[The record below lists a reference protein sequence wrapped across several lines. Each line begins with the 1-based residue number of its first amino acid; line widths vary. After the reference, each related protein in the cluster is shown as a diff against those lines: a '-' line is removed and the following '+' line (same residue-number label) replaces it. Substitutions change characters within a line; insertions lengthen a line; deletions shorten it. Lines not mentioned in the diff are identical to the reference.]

1 MINRANVKSKP
12 AVSVPKNATV
22 FDAVRAM
29 TERNVGATVV
39 LDGDKLVGVFT
50 ERDVVTRVVLKEQ
63 NPRTTTVASVMTTD
77 VKTVR
82 EDADRSSIL
91 SLMSSHH
98 IRHLPVLDAE
108 GRVVTMLSMRQL
120 LRAEVHDLQQTVWE
134 LVADT
139 AIDGPGG

>member
-1 MINRANVKSKP
+1 MTSRINVRSKP

-22 FDAVRAM
+22 LDAIRAM
-29 TERNVGATVV
+29 VERNVGATVV
-39 LDGDKLVGVFT
+39 LDGERLAGIFT
-50 ERDVVTRVVLKEQ
+50 ERDVVTRVVLKELD
-63 NPRTTTVASVMTTD
+63 PKTTSVASVMTTD

-91 SLMSSHH
+91 NLMSGQH

-108 GRVVTMLSMRQL
+108 GHVVTMLSMRQL